1 MPREP
6 KLDLEASWDAISR
19 ALVREGSS
27 SGPALARA
35 AGISQ
40 PSFSRIAA
48 SHRDELLVS
57 GRGRATR
64 YSLRRM
70 VAGVQVPVPVHEIN
84 EDATSRRVADLHPI
98 ATEGYHVE
106 AAVED
111 VDSGSHADLPY
122 FLNDLRPRGFLGRIV
137 PMQHPEL
144 RLPTDVRL
152 WSGDQCLRYL
162 TRYAWNL
169 PGNLIVGKEAFSLYL
184 ERTLHPPKRVAPRQR
199 AAEYPIL
206 AADALAGATPGSSA
220 GGEQPKFLTTV
231 AAGGREVL
239 VKFSPRSKNEIA
251 RRFADLLIAE
261 HLALEVLR
269 ARRKAAAESE
279 LVFAD
284 VQVFL
289 EVIRFD
295 RTPEGGRR
303 GLISAETLDAQ
314 FVGGASSWVSV
325 VEALAAQGM
334 LDESAAQQV
343 RFLHWFGRLI
353 GNTDMHLGNLS
364 FFTRGHRVLGV
375 APAYDMLPMLYA
387 PQQGNLPPRRLDMAL
402 PDPSEADAWV
412 EATEAAEEFWRRV
425 VCDERISKGFRCMAE
440 ENAAALKKVGVLAER
455 LPRRE
460 AH

>member
-1 MPREP
+1 MPKEP

-19 ALVREGSS
+19 VLVREGSS
-27 SGPALARA
+27 SGAELARA

-40 PSFSRIAA
+40 SSFSRIAA
-48 SHRDELLVS
+48 AHRDELLVS

-64 YSLRRM
+64 YSLRR
-70 VAGVQVPVPVHEIN
+70 VVTDVKAPVPVYEIN

-98 ATEGYHVE
+98 ADEGFQVE

-144 RLPTDVRL
+144 RLPSDIRL

-169 PGNLIVGKEAFSLYL
+169 PGNLIAGDEAFALYL
-184 ERTLHPPKRVAPRQR
+184 ERTLHPPERVAQEQK
-199 AAEYPIL
+199 ASTYPKL
-206 AADALAGATPGSSA
+206 AADVLAGATPGSSA
-220 GGEQPKFLTTV
+220 GGEQPKFLTSVEAT
-231 AAGGREVL
+231 GSEVL
-239 VKFSPRSKNEIA
+239 VKFSPQSENEIA

-269 ARRKAAAESE
+269 ARGKAAAESQ
-279 LVFAD
+279 LVFAG

-295 RTPEGGRR
+295 RTPAGGRR
-303 GLISAETLDAQ
+303 GLISTGTLDAE

-325 VEALAAQGM
+325 VEELVAQGM
-334 LDESAAQQV
+334 VDETAGQQV

-387 PQQGNLPPRRLDMAL
+387 PQQGNMPPRQLEIAL
-402 PDPSEADAWV
+402 PDPSAGEAWV
-412 EATEAAEEFWRRV
+412 EATEAAEEFWHRV
-425 VCDERISKGFRCMAE
+425 ARHERISKDLRCVAD
-440 ENAAALKKVGVLAER
+440 ENATALEKAGALAKR
-455 LPRRE
+455 LPRGK
-460 AH
+460 